1 MVSSPSALG
10 FSGVQQCP
18 VAVWREQVRG
28 GFVIGRSLLPGADRV
43 RALVGTSERLPPV
56 LRLTGIRPSQV
67 GPGSVTCSMPV
78 STLMLDP
85 MRLVDVFILAEATAT
100 LAALTGSPPGLA
112 VRCAALSIHHERVA
126 TLDAESLLARGVLVH
141 SGRTYGLVEVTVE
154 DGRGR
159 PVTRAMAS
167 MVTVDAPDGGTDD
180 ESEPRWA
187 TPDPW
192 QRDYPLSDPVVLG
205 ERSPAELMEG
215 LHDGTRSPG
224 AIQRELGIE
233 YTEMGVG
240 THALTMPASGWL
252 CDSPD
257 RVAGGAVAAM
267 TAWTMA
273 GAAATLISPGRR
285 IAVLEHHV
293 QLLREVPADGHRL
306 LVRARVTHQV
316 GDFLITTADASDAM
330 GNVVATAGFTSISP
344 PTEQQP
350 TERKSDRMLATILFS
365 DIVGSTDQALSLGDE
380 AWQRL
385 LARHHQIVRRHIGT
399 FRGREVKTTGDGFLV
414 TFEAPARGVQCA
426 TAIIRSLQEVGVRVR
441 VGLHTGECEFSD
453 GDVSGV
459 AVHAAA
465 RIQSVAEP
473 GQVLVSQ
480 TVRDL
485 TAGSGLIY
493 QDAGEHE
500 LKGLTG
506 IWQLFEVRT

>member
-1 MVSSPSALG
+1 M
-10 FSGVQQCP
+10 QQCL

-28 GFVIGRSLLPGADRV
+28 GFVMGRGLLPGVDRV
-43 RALVGTSERLPPV
+43 RALIGTSGRLPPV
-56 LRLTGIRPSQV
+56 FRLTGIRPSQV

-85 MRLVDVFILAEATAT
+85 MRLVDVFMLAEATAT
-100 LAALTGSPPGLA
+100 LAAISGAPPGSA
-112 VRCAALSIHHERVA
+112 ARCAALSIHHERVA
-126 TLDAESLLARGVLVH
+126 TMDAGSLLARGVLVH
-141 SGRTYGLVEVTVE
+141 SGRTYGLVEVIVE
-154 DGRGR
+154 DGQGRG
-159 PVTRAMAS
+159 VTRAMAS
-167 MVTVDAPDGGTDD
+167 VVTVDAPEGGEDD
-180 ESEPRWA
+180 EPEPRWA

-192 QRDYPLSDPVVLG
+192 QRDYPLPDPVVLG
-205 ERSPAELMEG
+205 ERGPAEYMEG
-215 LHDGTRSPG
+215 LHDGSLSPG
-224 AIQRELGIE
+224 AIQKELGIE
-233 YTEMGVG
+233 YVEMGVG

-257 RVAGGAVAAM
+257 RVAAGAVAAL

-273 GAAATLISPGRR
+273 GAAVTLISPGRR

-293 QLLREVPADGHRL
+293 QLLREVPADGRRL
-306 LVRARVTHQV
+306 LVRARVTQRV
-316 GDFLITTADASDAM
+316 GDCLITTADASDAE

-344 PTEQQP
+344 PSDQP
-350 TERKSDRMLATILFS
+350 TERKSDRILATILFS
-365 DIVGSTDQALSLGDE
+365 DIVGSTDQALSLGDQ
-380 AWQRL
+380 AWQGL

-399 FRGREVKTTGDGFLV
+399 FRGREIKTTGDGFLV

-426 TAIIRSLQEVGVRVR
+426 TAITQSLQELGIRVR

-459 AVHAAA
+459 AVHVAA

-493 QDAGEHE
+493 QDAGKHQ

-506 IWQLFEVRT
+506 VWQLFDVRT